1 MIHVLL
7 VEDDP
12 VIGHTLAMSLPYRGF
27 HLKVATTIAEGRRL
41 FGSEPFDLVLLDVQ
55 LPDGSGFDLCG
66 WIREQNDWVP
76 VLMVT
81 ARTDEPSAV
90 QGLSGGADDY
100 IRKPFGLDELT
111 ARMNRLIGRKASRKD
126 HLHFR
131 SIRLDLPERRA
142 WIGEKEIPLGKREFD
157 ILTVLVRH
165 SGEVVTREGI
175 LDAISDNPELFDR
188 TIDSHLSHL
197 RRKLKDAGGNDVHIS
212 PVYGV
217 GYRLETAKKSS

>member
-1 MIHVLL
+1 MIRVLL

-12 VIGHTLAMSLPYRGF
+12 VIGRTLSMSLPYRGF
-27 HLKVATTIAEGRRL
+27 HLKVATTVADGKRL
-41 FGSEPFDLVLLDVQ
+41 FESEPSDIVLLDIQ

-66 WIREQNDWVP
+66 WIRERNDWVP

-81 ARTDEPSAV
+81 ARTDESSAV
-90 QGLSGGADDY
+90 QGLSRGADDY

-111 ARMNRLIGRKASRKD
+111 ARMNRLIGRKASQKD
-126 HLHFR
+126 LLHYR
-131 SIRLDLPERRA
+131 SIRIDLPERRA
-142 WIGEKEIPLGKREFD
+142 WVGEKEIPLGKKEFD

-165 SGEVVTREGI
+165 SGDVVTREGI
-175 LDAISDNPELFDR
+175 LEAVSDNPEVFDR

-197 RRKLKDAGGNDVHIS
+197 RKKLKDAGANDVHIA

-217 GYRLETAKKSS
+217 GYRLETSKKPS